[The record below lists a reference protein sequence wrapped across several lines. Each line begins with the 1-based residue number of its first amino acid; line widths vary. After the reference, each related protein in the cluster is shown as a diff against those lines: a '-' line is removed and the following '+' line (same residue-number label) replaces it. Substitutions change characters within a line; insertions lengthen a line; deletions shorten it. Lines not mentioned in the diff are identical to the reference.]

1 MIDNP
6 TLEWVRQHNA
16 KRITDGLRRVP
27 RIRTSSDALLD
38 RAPDVFLGLARDE
51 RVIAAA
57 ADAARTWGAG
67 ATGSRLVTGTTEL
80 HIDLED
86 SLATHVGTGAA
97 RVFSSGYLANLAV
110 ITALADSDTLV
121 VSDALNH
128 ASLIDA
134 IRLSRAAVAVVDH
147 RDVDAAE
154 KALANRT
161 QSKALIV
168 TDAVFSV
175 DGDLA
180 PLAELHAVA
189 TAHGAMLV
197 IDEAHALGVIG
208 ERGEGAAAA
217 AGISAHPNVV
227 LTVTLSKSLG
237 SQGGAV
243 LADPS
248 IIELLTSAARTFIF
262 DTGLAPASVGA
273 SLAALEI
280 IKAEPQ
286 RVLAVREHGAALH
299 WAASQ
304 IGWNATRPDGAVI
317 SLLVG
322 DPAEAV
328 AAAAACADHGVWVG
342 CFRPPSVP
350 DGVSR
355 LRITA
360 RANLDDGDLAK
371 TVQALVAAATHV
383 GLSTIEEGT

>member
-16 KRITDGLRRVP
+16 QRITDGLRRVP
-27 RIRTSSDALLD
+27 RIRTSTDQLLD
-38 RAPDVFLGLARDE
+38 LASNDYLGLARDE

-57 ADAARTWGAG
+57 AAAAATWGAG
-67 ATGSRLVTGTTEL
+67 ATGSRLVTGTTQL
-80 HIDLED
+80 HIDLETA
-86 SLATHVGTGAA
+86 LAKHVGTNAG

-134 IRLSRAAVAVVDH
+134 IRLSRAAVKVVDH
-147 RDVDAAE
+147 RDVVGAE
-154 KALANRT
+154 SALANRT

-175 DGDLA
+175 DGDVA

-189 TAHGAMLV
+189 TTHGAMLV
-197 IDEAHALGVIG
+197 IDEAHSLGVIG
-208 ERGEGAAAA
+208 ERGQGAAAA

-243 LADPS
+243 LADAS
-248 IIELLTSAARTFIF
+248 VIELLTSAARTFIF

-273 SLAALEI
+273 SLAALQI
-280 IKAEPQ
+280 IQAEPQ
-286 RVLAVREHGAALH
+286 LVVAVREHGAALH
-299 WAASQ
+299 WAATQ

-328 AAAAACADHGVWVG
+328 AAAAACADQGVWVG

-360 RANLDDGDLAK
+360 RANLDDSDLARA
-371 TVQALVAAATHV
+371 VQALVAAATRV
-383 GLSTIEEGT
+383 GVSEIEEDI

>member
-1 MIDNP
+1 VIDNP

-16 KRITDGLRRVP
+16 QRITDGLRRVP
-27 RIRTSSDALLD
+27 RVRTATDHLLD
-38 RAPDVFLGLARDE
+38 LASNDYLGLARDE

-67 ATGSRLVTGTTEL
+67 ATGSRLVTGTTKL
-80 HIDLED
+80 HLDLETA
-86 SLATHVGTGAA
+86 LATHVGTGAA

-134 IRLSRAAVAVVDH
+134 IRLSRATAVVIDH
-147 RDVDAAE
+147 RDVNAAE

-208 ERGEGAAAA
+208 DRGEGAASA